1 MKNTPTRVFIGLH
14 GSVAVLLPANLAQLV
29 TENAMGVDERKKDRL
44 YPSQRAG
51 PALSE
56 KG

>member
-1 MKNTPTRVFIGLH
+1 MKNTPARVFIGLH

-29 TENAMGVDERKKDRL
+29 TENAMEVDERKKDRP

-51 PALSE
+51 PVLSE

>member
-1 MKNTPTRVFIGLH
+1 M
-14 GSVAVLLPANLAQLV
+14 AVLLPANLAQLV
-29 TENAMGVDERKKDRL
+29 TENAMEVDERKKDRP